1 MKDDKL
7 YLLHIADAISDIKKY
22 LNGLDY
28 NKFVKNSLIIDAV
41 VRKFEI
47 IGEAS
52 KLLSDNFVRAH
63 PEIPVRD
70 MADMRNKLIH
80 EYFGVQLE
88 VVWNT
93 AKNNLPELKNALKPL
108 LK

>member
-7 YLLHIADAISDIKKY
+7 YLLHIADAIRDIEKY
-22 LNGLDY
+22 LHGLNYDE
-28 NKFVKNSLIIDAV
+28 FVKNSLIIDAV

-88 VVWNT
+88 IVWGT
-93 AKNNLPELKNALKPL
+93 AKNDLPELKSSLKPL